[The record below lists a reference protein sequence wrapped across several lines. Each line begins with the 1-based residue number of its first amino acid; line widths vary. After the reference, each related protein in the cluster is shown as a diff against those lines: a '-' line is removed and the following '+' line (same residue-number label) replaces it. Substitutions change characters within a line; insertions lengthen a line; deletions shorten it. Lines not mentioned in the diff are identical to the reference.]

1 MMRWKDKRYNS
12 LNYFLRE
19 KFKEKVY
26 KVSLDGGFTCPNR
39 DGTLSKKGCIFCSEN
54 GSGEFAGSRKKSI
67 TNQINEQLELISK
80 KFPCGNVIAY
90 FQNFTN
96 TYGDIEYLKK
106 IYEEALS
113 HPRVIGIAIATRP
126 DCIDK
131 KILDL
136 LEDLNKKT
144 FLWIELG
151 LQTSDKQTAV
161 NINRGWKLE
170 VFDDIVN
177 KLNNRGIKV
186 VAHIIFGLPNEN
198 FDTMLSS
205 VKYIVK
211 QKVWG
216 VKFHLLH
223 IIKDT
228 ALEKLYK
235 ETKFHILTKDEYIDL
250 IGKGIEIL
258 NKDMVIHRL
267 TGDGSRETLIE
278 PRWSLDKRNVLNSIE
293 KHLKE
298 NNIFQGDRYEEIT

>member
-1 MMRWKDKRYNS
+1 MRWGEKRYNS

-19 KFKEKVY
+19 KFGEKVY

-39 DGTLSKKGCIFCSEN
+39 DGTLSEKGCIFCSDN

-67 TNQINEQLELISK
+67 TDQIEEQLELISK
-80 KFPCGNVIAY
+80 KFPHGNVIAY

-96 TYGDIEYLKK
+96 TYGDLEYLKK

-113 HPRVIGIAIATRP
+113 HPRVVGLAIATRP
-126 DCIDK
+126 DCIDD

-136 LEDLNKKT
+136 LEELNSKT

-151 LQTSDKQTAV
+151 LQTSNEKTAID
-161 NINRGWKLE
+161 INRGWKLKI
-170 VFDDIVN
+170 FDEMME
-177 KLNNRGIKV
+177 KLNNRNIKV
-186 VAHIIFGLPNEN
+186 VAHIILGLPNESHK
-198 FDTMLSS
+198 TMLASIR
-205 VKYIVK
+205 YIIK
-211 QKVWG
+211 KKVWG

-223 IIKDT
+223 IIKNT
-228 ALEKLYK
+228 NLEKLYI
-235 ETKFHILTKDEYIDL
+235 ETKFHILTKEEYIDL
-250 IGKGIEIL
+250 IGTAIEIL
-258 NKDMVIHRL
+258 DTDMVIHRL

-298 NNIFQGDRYEEIT
+298 NNVSQGDKYEKIT